1 MGGGSGE
8 GNPAYRRVLL
18 KLSGEAL
25 AGDAGGDIDPD
36 IIGAVAREI
45 REVCSMGIAM
55 AIVIGAG
62 NIFRGSMAG
71 GLGIDRVTGDSMGML
86 ATVMNSL
93 ALKSVLQGIGAE
105 SRVLS
110 ALEMPAVAEF
120 YTVDRA
126 REHLDAG
133 RVVIVAGGTGHPFF
147 TTDTAA
153 ALRAMEIGADVLL
166 KATKVD
172 GVYTAD
178 PEKDASAERFEEISY
193 IDVIKNNLRV
203 MDLTAV
209 SLCMDGGMPLV
220 VFNLFNKG
228 ALKRIVSG
236 GRAGTLI
243 S

>member
-1 MGGGSGE
+1 MGGRSGE
-8 GNPAYRRVLL
+8 VNPKYRRVLL

-25 AGDAGGDIDPD
+25 AGDDKRDIDPE
-36 IIGAVAREI
+36 IIGTVAREI
-45 REVCSMGIAM
+45 RDVGLMGTAM
-55 AIVIGAG
+55 AVVIGAG

-71 GLGIDRVTGDSMGML
+71 KLGIDRVTGDSMGML

-93 ALKSVLQGIGAE
+93 ALKSVLDGIGVE

-110 ALEMPAVAEF
+110 ALVMPGVAEF

-126 REHLDAG
+126 REHLDSG

-153 ALRAMEIGADVLL
+153 ALRAMELGADVLL

-172 GVYTAD
+172 GVYSAD
-178 PEKDASAERFEEISY
+178 PEKDASAARFDAISY

-209 SLCMDGGMPLV
+209 SLCMDNGMPLV
-220 VFNLFNKG
+220 VFNLFKMG
-228 ALKRIVSG
+228 SLKRIVSG
-236 GRAGTLI
+236 ETAGTTI